1 MMPLLTANAVILC
14 SHGGKVN
21 PIPSQTTVMAQGA
34 PVLCGTDLLGAP
46 IVGCPVVPSPAT
58 KPCLTVAAVMPPSW
72 SLKVMVAGRPA
83 YVASLVGVT
92 DGVPPGPLTL
102 VYPGQVVVQG

>member
-1 MMPLLTANAVILC
+1 MNPLLTTNAVILC

-21 PIPSQTTVMAQGA
+21 PIPSQTKVLAQGA

-46 IVGCPVVPSPAT
+46 IAACPVVPTPTT
-58 KPCLTVAAVMPPSW
+58 KPCTLVATVLPSSW
-72 SLKVMVAGRPA
+72 SLKVMVTGRPA
-83 YVASLVGVT
+83 YVSTLAGMT
-92 DGVPPGPLTL
+92 DGVPPGGLTV